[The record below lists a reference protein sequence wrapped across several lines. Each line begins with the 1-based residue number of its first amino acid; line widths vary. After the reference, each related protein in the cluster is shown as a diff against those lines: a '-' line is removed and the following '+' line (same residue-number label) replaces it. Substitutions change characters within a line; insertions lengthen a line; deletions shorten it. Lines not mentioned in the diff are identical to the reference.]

1 MSVTIYGAGE
11 DLIKV
16 DGDMYG
22 KFTVDAATS
31 TDGAVLAL
39 SEGTVLRIRH
49 DDHGVWRITPVF
61 HGGGMLSIKQAP
73 REGDAN
79 NHSDRV
85 TVQGLILWVIL
96 GNSIVTATA
105 NWADGRRPGH
115 NRSGSLG

>member
-1 MSVTIYGAGE
+1 MSVTIYAAGE
-11 DLIKV
+11 DLIKI

-39 SEGTVLRIRH
+39 SEGTVLRVRR
-49 DDHGVWRITPVF
+49 DDHGVWRINPVF
-61 HGGGMLSIKQAP
+61 RGGGRLSITQAP
-73 REGDAN
+73 HAGDED

-85 TVQGLILWVIL
+85 TVRGLILWVIL

-105 NWADGRRPGH
+105 NWADGHRPGR